1 MPQQSPESR
10 KHKIPR
16 INLALPQAFL
26 SRLNAYAEKSGMKP
40 ASGASYLL
48 QSKLDELAKDGFF
61 DESDDLRYVKEFV
74 ESLLGDRDSSKVD
87 FEQCGRVL
95 SIEPSRLQELYEN
108 CNGWPLLPIGYARY
122 HSG

>member
-10 KHKIPR
+10 KHKNPR
-16 INLALPQAFL
+16 INHALPQAIL

-61 DESDDLRYVKEFV
+61 DESDDLRYVKEFI
-74 ESLLGDRDSSKVD
+74 ESLLGDRDSSRVD

-95 SIEPSRLQELYEN
+95 GIEPSRLQKLYEN
-108 CNGWPLLPIGYARY
+108 CNG
-122 HSG
+122 